1 MIKNSN
7 QILNIFTIDEIQF
20 LVKFLNKLPASRN
33 SGSEFFA
40 YTNGFEKKD
49 FVYPAIHKLIIEKL
63 EIVLGKKINLLCGML
78 LKEEKPWEIHTDY
91 FKGDDSPNLA
101 IVIPLNTEELN
112 THTVVFNEECLDKFQ
127 NFISNNNKL
136 ENNAANL
143 YNNLCSH
150 ESIDHLEYV
159 SLLSA
164 YKWHPGSVIYWD
176 RKLLHCSDNFL
187 QNGIS
192 QKTALVIFTTN

>member
-20 LVKFLNKLPASRN
+20 LVKFLNKLPDSHN
-33 SGSEFFA
+33 SGREFFA
-40 YTNGFEKKD
+40 YTNGFTQKD
-49 FVYPAIHKLIIEKL
+49 FVYPAIHKLVIKKIET
-63 EIVLGKKINLLCGML
+63 VLDKKINLLCGML
-78 LKEEKPWEIHTDY
+78 LKEEKPWLIHSDY
-91 FKGDDSPNLA
+91 IKGDDNPHLA

-112 THTVVFNEECLDKFQ
+112 THTIIFNEECLDKFE
-127 NFISNNNKL
+127 NFILNNNKL
-136 ENNAANL
+136 ENNASNL

-150 ESIDHLEYV
+150 ESIEHLEYV
-159 SLLSA
+159 SLLNA
-164 YKWHPGSVIYWD
+164 YKWHPGSIIYWD